1 MAGLYIHIPFC
12 KSRCIYC
19 GFYSTVEESTIP
31 QYVDALCR
39 EMELRPSPYI
49 FNTVYFGGGTPSRLS
64 IPFLKQIF
72 NKIQSLYTVSDDA
85 EITLECNPD
94 DITEDFAQSLREL
107 PVNRISMGAQTFDN
121 QRLAFLHRRH
131 SAEQVKTAVARLRHA
146 GIRNISIDL
155 IYGFPQETLQEWDQD
170 IRQVLQLDVEHI
182 SAYCLSVEEGTALH
196 QLTTQGKVQPAD
208 EEACLAMYYHLIDQ
222 LKDAGYTHYEISNFA
237 KPGYHS
243 RHNSSYWDGT
253 PYWGIGAAAHSY
265 DIQTRHWNVA
275 DLHTYIQ
282 QLKAGILPVEERE
295 VIDMPTRYND
305 YVMTSLRTQH
315 GIDLH
320 YIHQQFPATYTDYLQ
335 RQAERHLQCHLLEK
349 EGHHLRL
356 TKEAL
361 FISDSIIS
369 DLFYA

>member
-64 IPFLKQIF
+64 IPLLKQIF

-94 DITEDFAQSLREL
+94 DITEDFAQSLSQL

-121 QRLAFLHRRH
+121 QRLAFLRRRH
-131 SAEQVKTAVARLRHA
+131 TAEQVKTAVARLRHA

-170 IRQVLQLDVEHI
+170 IQQVLQLDVEHI

-196 QLTTQGKVQPAD
+196 QLTMQGKVQPAD

-243 RHNSSYWDGT
+243 RHNSS
-253 PYWGIGAAAHSY
+253 
-265 DIQTRHWNVA
+265 
-275 DLHTYIQ
+275 
-282 QLKAGILPVEERE
+282 
-295 VIDMPTRYND
+295 
-305 YVMTSLRTQH
+305 
-315 GIDLH
+315 
-320 YIHQQFPATYTDYLQ
+320 
-335 RQAERHLQCHLLEK
+335 
-349 EGHHLRL
+349 
-356 TKEAL
+356 
-361 FISDSIIS
+361 
-369 DLFYA
+369 